1 MKYTRRNPL
10 VNTVDARK
18 EACRSII
25 SMVEDL
31 EEEDRHTV
39 ADPPPSESAAFKDLG
54 ELSSPESRLHML
66 YVPNARG
73 GSRSWTGR
81 VETWLEGSYRN
92 RTARIEDRNPVRG
105 SDSFPFP
112 PLLLLLWISSSI
124 LFFFFF
130 FFPISFRSN
139 WIILQEFPFFFFF
152 YQNWKGERKRSMHEI
167 VRFGSFYDRGYF
179 YLGKKFQ
186 ALFSREWICTI
197 LKIWRG
203 GFVVCEWKG
212 EKYERM
218 FSFSWIFSNESF

>member
-81 VETWLEGSYRN
+81 VET
-92 RTARIEDRNPVRG
+92 
-105 SDSFPFP
+105 
-112 PLLLLLWISSSI
+112 
-124 LFFFFF
+124 
-130 FFPISFRSN
+130 
-139 WIILQEFPFFFFF
+139 
-152 YQNWKGERKRSMHEI
+152 
-167 VRFGSFYDRGYF
+167 
-179 YLGKKFQ
+179 
-186 ALFSREWICTI
+186 
-197 LKIWRG
+197 
-203 GFVVCEWKG
+203 
-212 EKYERM
+212 
-218 FSFSWIFSNESF
+218 